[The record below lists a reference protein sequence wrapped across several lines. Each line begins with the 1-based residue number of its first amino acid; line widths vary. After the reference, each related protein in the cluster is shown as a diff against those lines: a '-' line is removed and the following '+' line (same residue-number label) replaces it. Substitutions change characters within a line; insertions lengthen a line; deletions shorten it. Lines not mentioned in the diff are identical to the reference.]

1 MFVIS
6 GEELV
11 VVAAAG
17 VGATQILIMKKN
29 AIAVSV
35 AVTALRETEV
45 QKISL
50 VSHQHTTPQVR
61 RLLQVEKVRKCK
73 FTNANKIILILKSKR
88 DF

>member
-11 VVAAAG
+11 VVAATR

-61 RLLQVEKVRKCK
+61 RLLQVEKVRKHK
-73 FTNANKIILILKSKR
+73 F
-88 DF
+88 

>member
-11 VVAAAG
+11 VVAAAAG
-17 VGATQILIMKKN
+17 VGATQILIMKRN

-50 VSHQHTTPQVR
+50 ISHQHITPQVR
-61 RLLQVEKVRKCK
+61 RLLQVEKVG
-73 FTNANKIILILKSKR
+73 KSK
-88 DF
+88 FSFIFHFAT